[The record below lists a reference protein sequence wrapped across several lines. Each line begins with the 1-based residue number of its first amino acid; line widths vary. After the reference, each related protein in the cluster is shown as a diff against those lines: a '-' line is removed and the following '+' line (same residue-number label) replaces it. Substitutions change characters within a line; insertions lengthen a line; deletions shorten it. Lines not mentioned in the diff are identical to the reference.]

1 MPLIKSKSDKAFKKN
16 VKVEIEAGKPQKQ
29 SLAIAFDI
37 QRRAKKAKG
46 GDIGEKQAAYH
57 HEADEE
63 KSHRDPELGD
73 VVPRK
78 KMAEGGNTYSATE
91 QDPRS
96 KKANDSIRKSMG
108 LAPIEDKLPSTRAPA
123 REETP
128 EEKQD
133 RLTDEYNANRIS
145 KAHGGSIVD
154 DIMSKRKKMAEG
166 GEIDLEE
173 NSEESSANPNGF
185 DERNMDADDAE
196 ELLADTDLMDS
207 DMDLEPEQTE
217 EDAADLD
224 MISAIRRK
232 MNARK

>member
-1 MPLIKSKSDKAFKKN
+1 MKRCSCC
-16 VKVEIEAGKPQKQ
+16 G
-29 SLAIAFDI
+29 
-37 QRRAKKAKG
+37 
-46 GDIGEKQAAYH
+46 
-57 HEADEE
+57 
-63 KSHRDPELGD
+63 
-73 VVPRK
+73 
-78 KMAEGGNTYSATE
+78 
-91 QDPRS
+91 
-96 KKANDSIRKSMG
+96 
-108 LAPIEDKLPSTRAPA
+108 
-123 REETP
+123 
-128 EEKQD
+128 
-133 RLTDEYNANRIS
+133 IS